1 MSAKEYNPA
10 EIENFI
16 QESWK
21 MHYSPNFSHSQA
33 PWGWV
38 VRRARPADPP
48 PRTPSPRK
56 LFLEPESERRLRPAG
71 PKGNLLY
78 TSPEPGW
85 AWASLA

>member
-48 PRTPSPRK
+48 PPDPLTQKTFFRTRI
-56 LFLEPESERRLRPAG
+56 RTAAQ
-71 PKGNLLY
+71 
-78 TSPEPGW
+78 TGW
-85 AWASLA
+85 AKGKITVYEP